1 VGGWGYDSPGSF
13 MPTYFRSLPGVAR
26 AGLLAVVCFVCF
38 NVNGRELGTYDSQP
52 SKFLAR
58 ELLTSHTLT
67 LDATVAQQP
76 AYGQRPGFIRAAD
89 GHYRSAYSIVPAVE
103 AAIVGWPLAALRII
117 DLTGPLS
124 PNLLAKLT
132 ASLLSSIAVLF
143 AFLTARRYASDA
155 VSAFVALGFGL
166 GTNIW
171 ALASQTLWQHESVLA
186 GLSIALFYLTAPTV
200 TTGGLWIANAALGVA
215 GWARPQV
222 APAIAVLALCLIA
235 RRGRWRDM
243 LALVP
248 VTICGAAA
256 VWLNV
261 RWFGHPFGAAPY
273 LESLHPLLHGVD
285 SSLSRTPWQNAFGL
299 LFSPSRGLVIY
310 SPIVLVALL
319 SLRRAWNEGPRG
331 GVLMWC
337 WIAAI
342 AQFALYAGYS
352 VWWGGYTYGPRYLI
366 DVLPLLVPLAAAG
379 AAILAQSRVGVT
391 AGSAALAWSVLLA
404 ATGAWCYPADGWNSD
419 PVNVDQHHERLWE
432 WRDPQFVR
440 AWQKGAHRD
449 NFSFLLEGAFTAPP
463 DKPARPV
470 PVAAK

>member
-1 VGGWGYDSPGSF
+1 
-13 MPTYFRSLPGVAR
+13 MPTHLRSVPGAVR

-58 ELLTSHTLT
+58 EILTTHTLT

-76 AYGQRPGFIRAAD
+76 AYGERPGFVRTAD
-89 GHYRSAYSIVPAVE
+89 GHFRSAYSIVPAVE
-103 AAIVGWPLAALRII
+103 AAVVGWPLAALHII

-171 ALASQTLWQHESVLA
+171 ALASQTLWQHESVLF
-186 GLSIALFYLTAPTV
+186 GLSLALFYLTAPTV
-200 TTGGLWIANAALGVA
+200 STGGLWLASFGLGVA

-222 APAIAVLALCLIA
+222 APAVAILALCLIT
-235 RRGRWRDM
+235 RRGRWRDV

-248 VTICGAAA
+248 LAICGAGA
-256 VWLNV
+256 VWLNI
-261 RWFGHPFGAAPY
+261 RWFGHPFGAVPH
-273 LESLHPLLHGVD
+273 LESLHPLLHNVD
-285 SSLSRTPWQNAFGL
+285 GSLSRTPLQNALGL
-299 LFSPSRGLVIY
+299 LFSPSRGLVIF

-319 SLRRAWNEGPRG
+319 SLRRAWDEGPRG
-331 GVLMWC
+331 GVLIWC
-337 WIAAI
+337 GMAAI

-366 DVLPLLVPLAAAG
+366 DLLPLLVPLAAAG
-379 AAILAQSRVGVT
+379 ATILVNTRVGV
-391 AGSAALAWSVLLA
+391 AVGGAALAWSVLLA

-419 PVNVDQHHERLWE
+419 PINVDQHHERLWE

-440 AWQKGAHRD
+440 AWRRGAHRD
-449 NFSFLLEGAFTAPP
+449 NLSFMLEGAFTAPP
-463 DKPARPV
+463 DKPARPL
-470 PVAAK
+470 PVAAKD

>member
-1 VGGWGYDSPGSF
+1 
-13 MPTYFRSLPGVAR
+13 MPTFFRSLPGGVR
-26 AGLLAVVCFVCF
+26 AGLLAVVCFACF
-38 NVNGRELGTYDSQP
+38 NINGRELGTYDSQP

-58 ELLTSHTLT
+58 EILTTHTLT

-76 AYGQRPGFIRAAD
+76 AYGERPGFVRTAD
-89 GHYRSAYSIVPAVE
+89 GHFRSAYSIVPAVE
-103 AAIVGWPLAALRII
+103 AAVVGWPLATLHII

-200 TTGGLWIANAALGVA
+200 STGGLWIASAGLGVA

-222 APAIAVLALCLIA
+222 APAVAILALCLIT
-235 RRGRWRDM
+235 RRGRGGWRWSDL

-248 VTICGAAA
+248 LGICGAGAL
-256 VWLNV
+256 WLNV

-273 LESLHPLLHGVD
+273 LESLHPQLHGVEG
-285 SSLSRTPWQNAFGL
+285 SLSRTPWQNALGL
-299 LFSPSRGLVIY
+299 LFSPSRGLVIF
-310 SPIVLVALL
+310 SPIVLVTLL

-331 GVLMWC
+331 GVLIWC

-366 DVLPLLVPLAAAG
+366 DLLPLLVPLAAIG
-379 AAILAQSRVGVT
+379 VTILAHTRAGVT
-391 AGSAALAWSVLLA
+391 VGAVALAWSMLIA
-404 ATGAWCYPADGWNSD
+404 ATGAWCYPAEGWNSD
-419 PVNVDQHHERLWE
+419 PINVDQHHERLWE
-432 WRDPQFVR
+432 WRDPQFAR
-440 AWQKGAHRD
+440 AWRRGAHRD
-449 NFSFLLEGAFTAPP
+449 NFSLLLPGAFTAPLE
-463 DKPARPV
+463 KPAPTV
-470 PVAAK
+470 PVAAKD

>member
-1 VGGWGYDSPGSF
+1 
-13 MPTYFRSLPGVAR
+13 MPTHLRSLPGAAR

-58 ELLTSHTLT
+58 EILTSRTLT

-76 AYGQRPGFIRAAD
+76 AYGERPGFVRAAD
-89 GHYRSAYSIVPAVE
+89 GHFRSAYSIVPAVE
-103 AAIVGWPLAALRII
+103 AAVIGWPLAALRVI

-132 ASLLSSIAVLF
+132 ASLLSSFAVLF
-143 AFLTARRYASDA
+143 AFLTARRYASDS

-186 GLSIALFYLTAPTV
+186 GLTVALFYLTAPAPSTA
-200 TTGGLWIANAALGVA
+200 GLWIASAGLGVA

-222 APAIAVLALCLIA
+222 APAIAILALCLIA
-235 RRGRWRDM
+235 RRTLIAGRGRWSDVFALTP
-243 LALVP
+243 LA
-248 VTICGAAA
+248 ICGAAA
-256 VWLNV
+256 LWLNV
-261 RWFGHPFGAAPY
+261 RWFGHPLGAAPH
-273 LESLHPLLHGVD
+273 LESMHPLLHGVD
-285 SSLSRTPWQNAFGL
+285 GSLSREPLWNAFGL

-310 SPIVLVALL
+310 SPIVLIALL
-319 SLRRAWNEGPRG
+319 SLPRAWNEGLRG
-331 GVLMWC
+331 MLIWC
-337 WIAAI
+337 WLAAF
-342 AQFALYAGYS
+342 AQFTLYAGYS

-366 DVLPLLVPLAAAG
+366 DLLPLLVPLAAVG
-379 AAILAQSRVGVT
+379 AAMLAHTRVGAL

-404 ATGAWCYPADGWNSD
+404 ATGAWCYPAEAWNSD
-419 PVNVDQHHERLWE
+419 PVNVDRNHERLWE

-440 AWQKGAHRD
+440 AWRRGAHRD
-449 NFSFLLEGAFTAPP
+449 NFSLLLPGAYTAPP
-463 DKPARPV
+463 EKPLRPV
-470 PVAAK
+470 PLAAK

>member
-1 VGGWGYDSPGSF
+1 
-13 MPTYFRSLPGVAR
+13 MPTNFPTLPGAAR
-26 AGLLAVVCFVCF
+26 AGLLALVCFVCF

-52 SKFLAR
+52 AKFLAR
-58 ELLTSHTLT
+58 EILVSHTLT
-67 LDATVAQQP
+67 LDATVAQIP
-76 AYGQRPGFIRAAD
+76 AYGERPGFVRTAD
-89 GHYRSAYSIVPAVE
+89 GHFRSAYSILPALE
-103 AAIVGWPLAALRII
+103 AAVVGWPLAALHII

-132 ASLLSSIAVLF
+132 ASLLSSVAVLF
-143 AFLTARRYASDA
+143 AFLTARRYASDT

-186 GLSIALFYLTAPTV
+186 GLSMALFFLTAPTV
-200 TTGGLWIANAALGVA
+200 STRGLWIASVGLGLA

-222 APAIAVLALCLIA
+222 APAIAILALCLIT
-235 RRGRWRDM
+235 RRRRWRDL

-248 VTICGAAA
+248 LVICGGLAL
-256 VWLNV
+256 WLNV
-261 RWFGHPFGAAPY
+261 RWFGHPLGAAPR

-285 SSLSRTPWQNAFGL
+285 GSLTRTPWQNAFGL

-310 SPIVLVALL
+310 SPIVLVTLL
-319 SLRRAWNEGPRG
+319 SLRRAWDEGLRG
-331 GVLMWC
+331 GVLAWC
-337 WIAAI
+337 WIAAF

-366 DVLPLLVPLAAAG
+366 DLLPLLVPLAAAG
-379 AAILAQSRVGVT
+379 ATILVRMPVGTV

-463 DKPARPV
+463 VKPSRPQ
-470 PVAAK
+470 PLSTTAAK